1 MSSIGACEQS
11 LNMTI
16 NVENLYEISVQ
27 LLGAEI
33 DGFTQKLEIT
43 LANIRRW
50 MLTPIIIKWWFRCV
64 LLVSANIPFR

>member
-43 LANIRRW
+43 LADIRRW